1 MSKERYTK
9 QFNPYLRLFF
19 VNLVNINVAL
29 CVILLFILLII
40 CSSRMKFSRLL
51 LVLYILKLKAIIVN
65 KNCVV
70 NCI

>member
-51 LVLYILKLKAIIVN
+51 LVLYINVYPQIESNYCK
-65 KNCVV
+65 
-70 NCI
+70 

>member
-1 MSKERYTK
+1 MSEARYA
-9 QFNPYLRLFF
+9 YLRLFF

-40 CSSRMKFSRLL
+40 CSSRMKSSRLH
-51 LVLYILKLKAIIVN
+51 LVLYIFKLKAIIVN
-65 KNCVV
+65 KNCIL

>member
-1 MSKERYTK
+1 MSEARYT
-9 QFNPYLRLFF
+9 YLRLFF

-40 CSSRMKFSRLL
+40 CSSRMKSSRLH
-51 LVLYILKLKAIIVN
+51 LVLYIFKLKAIIVN
-65 KNCVV
+65 KNCIL

>member
-1 MSKERYTK
+1 MSKARYTK
-9 QFNPYLRLFF
+9 QFNPYLRLFS